1 MGVVETVV
9 DAATGW
15 LVESILGSFFTR
27 QMEAWAQDAGLAED
41 VENLESEMR
50 NVQMV
55 LAVAEG
61 RTIDNKPLA
70 RSLDDLKELLY
81 DAEDVMDKLDYYRLQ
96 QQIEQGTSLRSWMS
110 MFLAL
115 LLPFTNCH
123 AYLVFCLSCS

>member
-1 MGVVETVV
+1 MGVV
-9 DAATGW
+9 DASIGW
-15 LVESILGSFFTR
+15 LVQTILGSLFTE
-27 QMEAWAQDAGLAED
+27 QIEAWARGVGLDED
-41 VENLESEMR
+41 VENLKSEMR

-55 LAVAEG
+55 LAAAEG
-61 RTIDNKPLA
+61 RRIDNKPLA
-70 RSLDDLKELLY
+70 RSLGDLKGLLY